1 MNQKKEL
8 NNLKNRGNDNMPDR
22 DGKGPRQRSPRPS
35 RPKAG
40 MKKGNC

>member
-1 MNQKKEL
+1 M
-8 NNLKNRGNDNMPDR
+8 GGGIMPDR

-35 RPKAG
+35 KPKAG